1 MTYEQGIR
9 IATRTFAAYL
19 LVWAVADTMYLPR
32 EFMSVTHEFRGSESV
47 FSAFAGSY
55 FARLYIMYLAE
66 NVLRIALLLLAA
78 GWFYR
83 CTPHIHRFFTATD
96 TPQPSNGEEEPEAS
110 PAN

>member
-1 MTYEQGIR
+1 VTYEQGIR

-47 FSAFAGSY
+47 FSAFKGSY

-66 NVLRIALLLLAA
+66 NVLRIALLLMAA
-78 GWFYR
+78 AWFYR
-83 CTPHIHRFFTATD
+83 CTPRIHRFFTATD
-96 TPQPSNGEEEPEAS
+96 TLESNNEEQQPESSSAS
-110 PAN
+110 